1 LQLACTDLST
11 VDLADTPVAP
21 SWSPAGI
28 AAAAR
33 SLAPLLA
40 AIALAAVLNLWALG
54 QNGYA
59 NVYYSAGVKSMLL
72 SWHNFFFVS
81 ADPSGLITID
91 KPPLGLWLQ
100 AASAELFG
108 FSPLSLLL
116 PQALAGVASVAALYL
131 IVRKRYG
138 TPAATAAA
146 LTLAVFPA
154 FVAVARDN
162 NLDALLILL
171 MTLACGTALRAIETG
186 RLRWL
191 LATAVLVALAFNTK
205 ALAACLVIPGIA
217 AGYLCCAP
225 ARLRRRIGALL
236 LAGVVCAVLSL
247 AWMLAV
253 DLTPASQRPF
263 VGSSTDNSELGLTF
277 GYNGFGR
284 VGGQKGGPGAVANRE
299 VQPLVQA
306 PAAAG
311 GASAASVR
319 LPTPSPDVAPK
330 LAATITRSP
339 VAFGTAP
346 GPLRL
351 FRHGFGDQ
359 DSWMLAFALVGLIA
373 IALTRPARR
382 DPRLAGLIVF
392 GGFLLCE
399 AVFLSVSKGIVHPY
413 YVSALAPGTAAMAGA
428 GLAAI
433 ARLAHGQ
440 AAAGAGHEASSGH
453 DAGAGHDADAG
464 HDAGAGH
471 EAGSRHDAGA
481 GYEAGTR
488 HRVRSAQG
496 LLAVAAIATV
506 VVQILLLH
514 HAHYLRVWQLL
525 LAPAAVAALIAGAA
539 LQRTRFSMA
548 SVGAVLAVLLVAP
561 TAYAATTWRHP
572 VEGTFP
578 AAGPHVVSGNGG
590 AELSQAQLATAESLM
605 RYLVS
610 HGGNGRMQLLT
621 QASLTADSPILLG
634 LRAAALG
641 GYGGVDPALDGP
653 GLARLISSGQARYL
667 LLGGSYAYL
676 GGNAA
681 SRAAAR
687 VCPQVPLADWGGVLA
702 HETEGVYLLDC
713 GGRARELAAQP

>member
-1 LQLACTDLST
+1 
-11 VDLADTPVAP
+11 
-21 SWSPAGI
+21 
-28 AAAAR
+28 
-33 SLAPLLA
+33 
-40 AIALAAVLNLWALG
+40 VLNLWALG

-72 SWHNFFFVS
+72 SWHNFFFVA
-81 ADPSGLITID
+81 ADPAGLITID

-100 AASAELFG
+100 AASAEVFG

-131 IVRKRYG
+131 IVRKRFG
-138 TPAATAAA
+138 TLAATAAA
-146 LTLAVFPA
+146 VTLAVFPA

-171 MTLACGTALRAIETG
+171 MTLACGTALRASETG

-191 LATAVLVALAFNTK
+191 LGTAVLVALAFNTK
-205 ALAACLVIPGIA
+205 ALAACLVMPGIA

-225 ARLRRRIGALL
+225 GGPRQRIGQLL
-236 LAGVVCAVLSL
+236 LAGVLCAVLSL

-253 DLTPASQRPF
+253 DLTPAAQRPF

-284 VGGQKGGPGAVANRE
+284 VGGQKGGPGAIANRE
-299 VQPLVQA
+299 VQPLLET
-306 PAAAG
+306 PAATG
-311 GASAASVR
+311 GESAASVR
-319 LPTPSPDVAPK
+319 LPTASVHVAPK
-330 LAATITRSP
+330 LAATITKGP

-359 DSWMLAFALVGLIA
+359 DSWMLAFALVGLVA

-413 YVSALAPGTAAMAGA
+413 YVSALAPGTAAMSGA

-433 ARLAHGQ
+433 ARLARDRARPAQ
-440 AAAGAGHEASSGH
+440 ALLAAA
-453 DAGAGHDADAG
+453 
-464 HDAGAGH
+464 
-471 EAGSRHDAGA
+471 
-481 GYEAGTR
+481 
-488 HRVRSAQG
+488 V
-496 LLAVAAIATV
+496 IATV

-514 HAHYLRVWQLL
+514 DAHYLRIWQLL
-525 LAPAAVAALIAGAA
+525 LAPAAAAALVAALA
-539 LQRTRFSMA
+539 LRRTRFSTP
-548 SVGAVLAVLLVAP
+548 SFGAVLAILLLAP
-561 TAYAATTWRHP
+561 TAYAATTWRQP

-578 AAGPHVVSGNGG
+578 AAGPRVVGGNGG
-590 AELSQAQLATAESLM
+590 AELSRAQYATAESLM
-605 RYLVS
+605 RYLLS
-610 HGGNGRMQLLT
+610 HGANQRIQLLT

-634 LRAAALG
+634 LRASALG
-641 GYGGVDPALDGP
+641 GYGGVDPALNGP
-653 GLARLISSGQARYL
+653 GLARLIASGQARYL

-681 SRAAAR
+681 SRAAAS
-687 VCPQVPLADWGGVLA
+687 VCPQVAPAAWGGVPA

-713 GGRARELAAQP
+713 AGQARALAGQP

>member
-1 LQLACTDLST
+1 M
-11 VDLADTPVAP
+11 V
-21 SWSPAGI
+21 
-28 AAAAR
+28 
-33 SLAPLLA
+33 
-40 AIALAAVLNLWALG
+40 ALATVLNTRALA

-81 ADPSGLITID
+81 ADPAGLITID

-116 PQALAGVASVAALYL
+116 PEALAGVASVATLYL

-138 TPAATAAA
+138 TLAATAAA
-146 LTLAVFPA
+146 VTLAVFPA

-171 MTLACGTALRAIETG
+171 MTLACGSALRAIETG

-191 LATAVLVALAFNTK
+191 LTTAALVALAFNTK
-205 ALAACLVIPGIA
+205 GLAACLVIPGIA

-225 ARLRRRIGALL
+225 GRPSRRLGQLL
-236 LAGVVCAVLSL
+236 AAGVVCVALSL
-247 AWMLAV
+247 AWMAAV
-253 DLTPASQRPF
+253 DLTPAAQRPF

-284 VGGQKGGPGAVANRE
+284 VDGQKGGPGALANKE
-299 VQPLVQA
+299 VQPLVPA
-306 PAAAG
+306 PAASSLE
-311 GASAASVR
+311 SAAAVR
-319 LPTPSPDVAPK
+319 LPTPSPHVAPK
-330 LAATITRSP
+330 VAATITRSP

-359 DSWMLAFALVGLIA
+359 DSWMLAFALLGLVA

-399 AVFLSVSKGIVHPY
+399 AGFLSVSKGIVHPY

-428 GLAAI
+428 GLAAF
-433 ARLAHGQ
+433 AT
-440 AAAGAGHEASSGH
+440 
-453 DAGAGHDADAG
+453 
-464 HDAGAGH
+464 
-471 EAGSRHDAGA
+471 GSRRRA
-481 GYEAGTR
+481 
-488 HRVRSAQG
+488 AQG
-496 LLAVAAIATV
+496 LLTAAVLASV
-506 VVQILLLH
+506 VVQVLLLH
-514 HAHYLRVWQLL
+514 HAHYLRIWQLL
-525 LAPAAVAALIAGAA
+525 LVPAAVCALVAALA
-539 LQRTRFSMA
+539 LRRTRYSTA
-548 SVGAVLAVLLVAP
+548 SLGAVLAVLLVAP
-561 TAYAATTWRHP
+561 TAYATTTWHQP

-578 AAGPHVVSGNGG
+578 AAGPRVVSGNGG
-590 AELSQAQLATAESLM
+590 AELSRAQLATAESLM
-605 RYLVS
+605 RYLLS
-610 HGGNGRMQLLT
+610 NGANQRIQLLT

-653 GLARLISSGQARYL
+653 SLARLIASGQARFL

-687 VCPQVPLADWGGVLA
+687 VCPQVPLADWGGELA

-713 GGRARELAAQP
+713 GGHARELAAQQ